1 MEHTVFKGCNKM
13 CDRKN
18 WMEPLFNFMA
28 TGEGTLEDAL
38 NKAVENLNKIIYE
51 EVKKQLE
58 EYNEQSKN

>member
-1 MEHTVFKGCNKM
+1 M
-13 CDRKN
+13 CDEKN
-18 WMEPLFNFMA
+18 WMEPLFNFIT

>member
-1 MEHTVFKGCNKM
+1 M
-13 CDRKN
+13 CDEEN
-18 WMEPLFNFMA
+18 WMEPLFNFIA